1 MWYLRHMGDNNLK
14 LFLQQWCGRETFQMK
29 YHTIYDMFTYEN
41 VLKPI
46 PQWKLVYLNS
56 FQTKYRGSSW
66 FCTSSKIHTVAIHHA
81 RVVCL
86 TLYLAGVGNL
96 TPVRAIKGI
105 CIMLSI
111 GVRMVP
117 LHPPLPGCKEHNPG
131 QRAVRW
137 APPKNYPNQATKR
150 LSFIFQ
156 TMIFIF
162 YKFIFIFQ
170 NFSKIVYDKRF
181 KDNLIYITCANYEV
195 NFTWAIIHDSL
206 I

>member
-1 MWYLRHMGDNNLK
+1 MDDKNLK

-29 YHTIYDMFTYEN
+29 YRTTYDMFTYEN
-41 VLKPI
+41 VLKLI

-66 FCTSSKIHTVAIHHA
+66 FCTSSKIHTVCYTSH
-81 RVVCL
+81 
-86 TLYLAGVGNL
+86 T
-96 TPVRAIKGI
+96 
-105 CIMLSI
+105 I

-117 LHPPLPGCKEHNPG
+117 LHPPIPGCKEHNPG

-137 APPKNYPNQATKR
+137 APPTNDPNQAAKR

-156 TMIFIF
+156 TMLFIF
-162 YKFIFIFQ
+162 YNFIFIFQ
-170 NFSKIVYDKRF
+170 NFCKIVYVVRF
-181 KDNLIYITCANYEV
+181 KDNLVYITCANYEV
-195 NFTWAIIHDSL
+195 NFTWPIIYDPL